1 MSITCLN
8 RKVQFVLLAM
18 EGPDLYSMAGGLGVR
33 MTELSRCLAELG
45 YATHLFFVGDP
56 NLPAIEVSGNL
67 TLHRWCQW
75 LSVSYPKGV
84 YEGERAKMHELES
97 CWPAWVIDNVVR
109 PGLEQGMVTVFLTE
123 DWQTVQTTINLGE
136 ELRRQNLE
144 RRTLILWNANNSYGF
159 SEIDWKKLDSCA
171 VITAVSRY
179 MKHDMWKLE
188 TNPVVVR
195 NGIPKREL
203 LPVPQDQTD
212 ALRLQFPG
220 LLLAKVGRYS
230 EDKRW
235 IMAIEAVAELKK
247 RGLHPRMI
255 VRGGNEQHRFEVQ
268 ERARSL
274 GLVWQEVPAPQDKS
288 VAGIIQALAGS
299 PIADIYELCFFVPED
314 FIRVLYA
321 GADFVLAN
329 SGHEPFGLVGLE
341 VMACGGLAFVG
352 ATGEDYA
359 SNLVNCV
366 SIETSDPLE
375 MAVYIEA
382 LLNQRDMMSEIRRN
396 GRINAEAF
404 TWNKV
409 AMDLFMKINFLAIKR
424 GVQLI

>member
-18 EGPDLYSMAGGLGVR
+18 EGPDLYSMVGGLGVR
-33 MTELSRCLAELG
+33 VTELSRCLAELG
-45 YATHLFFVGDP
+45 YTTHLFFVGDP
-56 NLPAIEVSGNL
+56 NLPAVEVSGNL
-67 TLHRWCQW
+67 TLHRLCQRI
-75 LSVSYPKGV
+75 SASYPSGV
-84 YEGERAKMHELES
+84 YEGERAKMHEFES
-97 CWPAWVIDNVVR
+97 YWPAQVVEEIVR
-109 PGLEQGMVTVFLTE
+109 PGVEQGLVTVFLTE
-123 DWQTVQTTINLGE
+123 DWQTVQATINLGE
-136 ELRRQNLE
+136 ELRRQYLAQ
-144 RRTLILWNANNSYGF
+144 RALILWNANNSYGF
-159 SEIDWKKLDSCA
+159 SEIDWHRLESCA

-179 MKHDMWKLE
+179 MKHDMWRLQ

-195 NGIPKREL
+195 NGIPQREL
-203 LPVPQDQTD
+203 LPVPQDMTD

-235 IMAIEAVAELKK
+235 IMAIEAIAELKK
-247 RGLHPRMI
+247 RGLRPRII
-255 VRGGNEQHRFEVQ
+255 VRGGKEQHRYEVQ
-268 ERARSL
+268 ERARAL
-274 GLVWQEVPAPQDKS
+274 GLVWQEVSSPANKS
-288 VAGIIQALAGS
+288 VTGIVDALAAC
-299 PIADIYELCFFVPED
+299 PPADVYELCFYVPED

-359 SNLVNCV
+359 SNLVNCI

-382 LLNQRDMMSEIRRN
+382 LLSQRDVMAEIRRN
-396 GRINAEAF
+396 GRHNAEAF
-404 TWNKV
+404 TWDKV
-409 AMDLFMKINFLAIKR
+409 AMDLFMKINFLALKR
-424 GVQLI
+424 GVQLS